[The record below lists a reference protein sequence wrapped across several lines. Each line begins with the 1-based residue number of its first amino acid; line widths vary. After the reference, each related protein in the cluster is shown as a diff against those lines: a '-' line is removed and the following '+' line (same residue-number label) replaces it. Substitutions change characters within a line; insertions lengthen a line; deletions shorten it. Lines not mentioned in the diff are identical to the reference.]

1 MERDKGIRVR
11 ESLLAQ
17 RESEGAGSEHLDSM

>member
-17 RESEGAGSEHLDSM
+17 RESEADSEEAMSM